1 MVMVEH
7 DESSEGSLQEFHENE
22 SCFTLYARNA
32 RTGTVNCQDLIHRK
46 SLLNCYSHGG
56 SRIEVDDVI
65 VGAMNIEES
74 FDEEPMSKQTI
85 GQGGNL
91 WKLKM
96 GSSEHLPLRESPQRS
111 ISNPLP
117 HFSILFHA
125 PKYSTYMPLRFPV
138 YGVPLEKF
146 YLQRTIHLSQA
157 CFLNIRCGSSEFVFS
172 CCAWKQG
179 LRVPAIPGQSY
190 HLSRQSED
198 LQWIDKILV
207 RIQAGIG
214 QRSYCTGNPGV
225 RYVGA
230 DYLKPIKPSSADER
244 RSPLPGKW
252 NALRKPTE

>member
-1 MVMVEH
+1 MFRNGPRGSNFVQPSPSRRASVVMVEH
-7 DESSEGSLQEFHENE
+7 DES
-22 SCFTLYARNA
+22 
-32 RTGTVNCQDLIHRK
+32 RK

-65 VGAMNIEES
+65 VGAMNIEEL

-125 PKYSTYMPLRFPV
+125 PKYSMYMPLRFPV
-138 YGVPLEKF
+138 YGVPLEKILLAKNHTNSSGALYSTHF
-146 YLQRTIHLSQA
+146 LVPNLLVSHSLWNSFSSSIAKHSRECLSQA

-172 CCAWKQG
+172 G
-179 LRVPAIPGQSY
+179 YG
-190 HLSRQSED
+190 SRPFPVN
-198 LQWIDKILV
+198 LTIYPDKETLF
-207 RIQAGIG
+207 
-214 QRSYCTGNPGV
+214 SKL

-252 NALRKPTE
+252 NALKPTE